1 MNARRIRN
9 VGKIVAV
16 AVLDQYLRDGCE
28 PDEPLTAAINDVR
41 IGILRSM
48 RDRAYDQA
56 EADWRT
62 YQTTGDHQ

>member
-28 PDEPLTAAINDVR
+28 PDEPLATAINDVKV
-41 IGILRSM
+41 GILRSM
-48 RDRAYDQA
+48 SDRVYDQA
-56 EADWRT
+56 EKDWRT
-62 YQTTGDHQ
+62 YHQMGTS